1 MDFGIRELLMFV
13 GALIFIGV
21 LVDGIRR
28 FQHNRRTQVKVKID
42 RKAQAEEYDEEEE
55 EDRSYQAE
63 LPNGGAR
70 VVNNQTSSAHSD
82 SGSEPKKIPPRFSEP
97 LDILM
102 EGMTKREAVRVPED
116 ETPELKTESGFLENT
131 EEGSW
136 SEEEPFLEK
145 EYQSNEFDEDD
156 ELEDEIVP
164 HSMNQKRPAHNQG
177 DFFASHAEYTAHEEE
192 DEVSSEKKAPVVSEP
207 KPKEL
212 PEEVL
217 AINVMAKGDN
227 EFSGAELL
235 EAILAFGLRYGDMN
249 IFHRHEQSNGQ
260 GQVIFSM
267 ANALNPG
274 TFDLDA
280 MAETQ
285 FKGVTF
291 FMRLSQ
297 LNKRIFVLE
306 LMLDIAKRLANQLDG
321 ELKDD
326 TRSVLSSQTVT
337 HYKSRIQEYE
347 RRYLGQ
353 VLRS

>member
-28 FQHNRRTQVKVKID
+28 FQQNRRSQVKVKID
-42 RKAQAEEYDEEEE
+42 RKVHAQLADEVDEE
-55 EDRSYQAE
+55 DLSVYRAE

-70 VVNNQTSSAHSD
+70 VVNKHSGNMND
-82 SGSEPKKIPPRFSEP
+82 ESVSEQKKIAPRFSEP

-102 EGMTKREAVRVPED
+102 EGMTKREALVGKDD
-116 ETPELKTESGFLENT
+116 EENETVEEHEESFSISATDGV
-131 EEGSW
+131 SW
-136 SEEEPFLEK
+136 GEKEPFLEK
-145 EYQSNEFDEDD
+145 DYQDD
-156 ELEDEIVP
+156 
-164 HSMNQKRPAHNQG
+164 
-177 DFFASHAEYTAHEEE
+177 EEE
-192 DEVSSEKKAPVVSEP
+192 DELELAKPITANKGRTTHNQRDLFSASSEEEHKEKQISTPAPKA
-207 KPKEL
+207 KDL
-212 PEEVL
+212 PEEIL
-217 AINVMAKGDN
+217 AISVMAKGDS
-227 EFSGAELL
+227 EFSGATLL
-235 EAILAFGLRYGDMN
+235 EAILAFGLRYGDME

-260 GQVIFSM
+260 GPVIFSM

-274 TFDLDA
+274 TFDLES
-280 MAETQ
+280 MPEEH

-326 TRSVLSSQTVT
+326 SRSVLSSQTVT